1 MSQSSFEE
9 IFAKFKE
16 NFPPVLIPDQATLML
31 TTQEFSEM
39 IMQLDKSA
47 QEPEGGM
54 FSFLKAQGYIF
65 HPKEYNE
72 TVTFYWLVGQR
83 FE

>member
-16 NFPPVLIPDQATLML
+16 NFPPVTSPSEATLML
-31 TTQEFSEM
+31 TTQEFCEM
-39 IMQLDKSA
+39 IQHLDESA
-47 QEPEGGM
+47 QVPQDGM
-54 FSFLKAQGYIF
+54 FSFLKAQGYTY

-72 TVTFYWLVGQR
+72 TVTFYWLLKSL
-83 FE
+83 

>member
-16 NFPPVLIPDQATLML
+16 NFPPVTSPDQATLSL
-31 TTQEFSEM
+31 TTQEICEM
-39 IMQLDKSA
+39 ILKLDESA
-47 QEPEGGM
+47 LIPKDGM
-54 FSFLKAQGYIF
+54 FSFLKAQGYTF

-72 TVTFYWLVGQR
+72 TVTFYWLVKSL
-83 FE
+83 